1 MSEETEINLM
11 WTDGR
16 STRLPVNLD
25 WTIEAVKTRIADQS
39 GQPRDR
45 LRLIVNG
52 SRVANG
58 TLRSNGVR
66 EGTPMYVSVAPDGA
80 AEGGAQQGTQQPRA
94 GRPDGTSFYV
104 FSVSDPV
111 PRPPPAPRIHGVTV
125 MLHATPQDLTTLPT
139 ALRQFQTQLQA
150 LERPVAPPRPNP
162 PFPFPFFPFS
172 APQGEP
178 PPPPHP
184 LATARPNEQ
193 APGIADLAI
202 AGSVALLAVAVRQQM
217 MILSHPRNADKL
229 MKTFGQAAEN
239 SRKLTLEQ
247 LVTSAETP
255 PAKRERKEGYTRL
268 MRDIGT
274 MITPE
279 DVADMVGGDWKVV
292 GKLRERVAC
301 YLKEIA
307 GADPTPQQIG
317 ETCHRSAS
325 HVTSFLK
332 DNASAVGLSRLRDS
346 GTCVN
351 DVSALL
357 RHYLQELIS
366 LFLRPVRTDADT
378 TAFPRNV
385 QNVLLQGLGHLIY
398 RLSVLTP
405 KGVSDAE
412 QLVTASVRLY
422 LTKHFS
428 AKGFQNATATV
439 GLLTNFVDS
448 LLPNALIHYRSKR
461 TAADDIKKQLNI
473 YGEDEWSAIGTRLQE
488 LYNSTILNATFNPD
502 LHPVRTTYVSRTS
515 RSASSFFT
523 RALQSGGQLGPC
535 RIEPVSMYSVFSGDT
550 TKDGD
555 RALRFFSNCPAFQA
569 AVLNNASH
577 PCNAEPEAYLSGNIT
592 RVMIPRVAASLQL
605 DAARWNLTAGDLS
618 NFWQTCQM
626 ESAAL
631 RLPLARS
638 VCAVFGEPDYAM
650 WNFYEDLNKYY
661 ARGPGDVRSHEI
673 ACPLANE
680 VLGTLFDKTR
690 PGAEIPA
697 RASFFFA
704 HAETV
709 LPLLAFFGLYST
721 GPPLTHDMP
730 PSAMGSRVFRSSRLS
745 TMAVNLRFVL
755 HNCTSTTNPAASPQ
769 YKVELLHSERQI
781 RWPRCGGNETDVVF
795 CSPSDLLTAACG
807 YIFCHEHCSHKL
819 PIPEMGYPVP
829 VRVCIACFE
838 KRRSK
843 GLMGMQTNFKT

>member
-193 APGIADLAI
+193 APGIGSSPFAFSFPPSQPRPTEAQRQQPVTTVLQTPPNRAPVSSPLAAPADLAI

-461 TAADDIKKQLNI
+461 TAADDIKV
-473 YGEDEWSAIGTRLQE
+473 G
-488 LYNSTILNATFNPD
+488 
-502 LHPVRTTYVSRTS
+502 
-515 RSASSFFT
+515 
-523 RALQSGGQLGPC
+523 
-535 RIEPVSMYSVFSGDT
+535 
-550 TKDGD
+550 
-555 RALRFFSNCPAFQA
+555 
-569 AVLNNASH
+569 
-577 PCNAEPEAYLSGNIT
+577 
-592 RVMIPRVAASLQL
+592 
-605 DAARWNLTAGDLS
+605 
-618 NFWQTCQM
+618 
-626 ESAAL
+626 
-631 RLPLARS
+631 LA
-638 VCAVFGEPDYAM
+638 
-650 WNFYEDLNKYY
+650 
-661 ARGPGDVRSHEI
+661 
-673 ACPLANE
+673 
-680 VLGTLFDKTR
+680 
-690 PGAEIPA
+690 
-697 RASFFFA
+697 
-704 HAETV
+704 
-709 LPLLAFFGLYST
+709 
-721 GPPLTHDMP
+721 PPP
-730 PSAMGSRVFRSSRLS
+730 
-745 TMAVNLRFVL
+745 
-755 HNCTSTTNPAASPQ
+755 
-769 YKVELLHSERQI
+769 
-781 RWPRCGGNETDVVF
+781 
-795 CSPSDLLTAACG
+795 
-807 YIFCHEHCSHKL
+807 
-819 PIPEMGYPVP
+819 
-829 VRVCIACFE
+829 
-838 KRRSK
+838 
-843 GLMGMQTNFKT
+843 